1 LRADLKKET
10 TFQFMSFTY
19 NKVNSLC
26 GVSKIGEP
34 DPYAGLYFNSGI
46 SAAYVCVHDG
56 TLVHILFI

>member
-1 LRADLKKET
+1 
-10 TFQFMSFTY
+10 MSFTY